1 MRTRVQ
7 INDNHEISAGLNQ
20 PKVLTKDSTVTSNR
34 TVVGFQITIYYNEN
48 DYDVV
53 VYKKNE
59 IKEFTYTLSM
69 LKSKIEELKLK

>member
-7 INDNHEISAGLNQ
+7 INDNYEISAGLNA
-20 PKVLTKDSTVTSNR
+20 PKILTKDSNVTSNR
-34 TVVGFQITIYYNEN
+34 TVVGFQITIYYNAN

-53 VYKKNE
+53 TYKKNE

-69 LKSKIEELKLK
+69 LKSKIEELKTQ

>member
-7 INDNHEISAGLNQ
+7 ISDNHEITTGFNQ
-20 PKVLTKDSTVTSNR
+20 GKVLTKISSVTSNR

-53 VYKKNE
+53 TYKKNE

-69 LKSKIEELKLK
+69 LKSKIEKLKLT